1 MSASNWLH
9 CCPNCSAPAVSTA
22 PWLPTQPC
30 PDLRTAPGVPLPY
43 LTFYATAMKQSMLDK
58 LDQLANRLVELDELL
73 MHPDATSNMD
83 NYRKM
88 TREHAEL
95 GPLVAVYHR
104 YQEAGN
110 DIATA
115 QEMLNDP
122 DMKDF
127 AQEEIEAAKATMLQ
141 LERELQTMLLPKDA
155 NDERNIFLE
164 IRAGTGGDESALFAG
179 DLLRMYTRFAERNRW
194 QVELVSASDSDLG
207 GYREV
212 IVRLV
217 GNGAYSKLKFE
228 SGGHRVQRVPAT
240 ETQGR
245 IHTSACT
252 VAVMPEADELAD
264 VVINNADLRIDTFR
278 ASGAGGQHINKT
290 DSAVRITH
298 LPTGIVVECQDGR
311 SQHQNKAQAM
321 RVLATRIMDGQLR
334 EKQAKEAATRK
345 SLIGSGDR
353 SERIRTY
360 NYPQGRMTDHRIN
373 LTLYKLDFIMDGD
386 LTELSNALIAE
397 HQAELLAELG
407 DD

>member
-1 MSASNWLH
+1 
-9 CCPNCSAPAVSTA
+9 
-22 PWLPTQPC
+22 
-30 PDLRTAPGVPLPY
+30 
-43 LTFYATAMKQSMLDK
+43 MLSK
-58 LDQLANRLVELDELL
+58 LDQLAERLDEVGHLL
-73 MHPDATSNMD
+73 MQEGATNDMD
-83 NYRKM
+83 TYRKLN
-88 TREHAEL
+88 REHAEL
-95 GPLVAVYHR
+95 SPLVALYKNF
-104 YQEAGN
+104 QQAQA
-110 DIATA
+110 DIDEA

-122 DMKDF
+122 EMKAF
-127 AQEEIEAAKATMLQ
+127 AQDEIETAKANMQTLEADLQ
-141 LERELQTMLLPKDA
+141 KMLLPKDP
-155 NDERNIFLE
+155 NDERNILLE
-164 IRAGTGGDESALFAG
+164 IRAGTGGDEAALFAG
-179 DLLRMYTRFAERNRW
+179 DLLRMYSRFAERNRW
-194 QVELVSASDSDLG
+194 QVEMMSESASELG
-207 GYREV
+207 GYKEV
-212 IVRLV
+212 IVRIAGL
-217 GNGAYSKLKFE
+217 GAYSKLKFE

-290 DSAVRITH
+290 DSAVRLTH